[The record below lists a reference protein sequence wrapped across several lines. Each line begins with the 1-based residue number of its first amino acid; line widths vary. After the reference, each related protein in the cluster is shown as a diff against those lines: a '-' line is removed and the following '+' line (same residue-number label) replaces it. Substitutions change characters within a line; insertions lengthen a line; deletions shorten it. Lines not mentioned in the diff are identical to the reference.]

1 MAGVGQG
8 ASLAFEGM
16 VTTGSVQGDD
26 RTTLRSESLQVNFVL
41 CYVIELS
48 GVTSKILHPV
58 GINYIIFIF

>member
-1 MAGVGQG
+1 MAVVGQG

-16 VTTGSVQGDD
+16 VTTGTVQGDD
-26 RTTLRSESLQVNFVL
+26 RTTLRSECLQVNFVL
-41 CYVIELS
+41 CYVVELS